1 MTEIVIAV
9 VGKVSEYLVAP
20 IGRQL
25 GYLFCYPSHA
35 EKLRNQV
42 QTLRTARIDEQITV
56 DEATR
61 KGDEIRPAVQDWLNQ
76 VDRIT
81 VEAEALMTDDQNMS
95 CLHGWCPNLISRYQ
109 LGREAYKKAQ
119 VIVGIQTARNFP
131 HGISYSVLP
140 RSATFKGYECF
151 QSRDSTLNDIMDALR
166 DDKMKLI
173 GVCGMGGLG
182 KTMLV
187 KQVAQQAKQQNLFTT
202 DIFIDVSWTRDSKKD
217 EEGIAKIQQKIAE
230 MLGYQFKG
238 KDESTRADE
247 LKQRLQ
253 KKKEPEKENQSEKE
267 KEQKEE
273 KILIILDDIWK
284 EINLEK
290 VGIPFKD
297 DQTICKLVLVSRDAN
312 LLHKNMEVGPQECFQ
327 IQHLQGEEAWRLLK
341 KIAGDSV
348 EGDQLRPIAIK
359 VLDECGGLPIAI
371 VTIAKALKDE
381 TVAVWKNA
389 LDELRSCAPINI
401 EGMDENVYSCLKW
414 SYNHLKSDEVKSLFL
429 LCGCLSYSGDISMD
443 QMLRYATG
451 LNFFDRIDSL
461 EGAINK
467 IVTLVKTL
475 KASSLLLD
483 GIENDGDGIEDDG
496 DDFGG
501 GASRL
506 LFMDG
511 DHKSVRMHDLVRDV
525 ARNIASKDPHR
536 FKVVEDDPSDQ
547 DWIEIE
553 DESKFISL
561 YCKVMDELPP
571 RLVCPKLQFFILQS
585 NSGAFLN
592 TIPNLFFEGMSQ
604 LKVLALFGIHFPTLP
619 STLQSLANLRTLCL
633 DRCKLGDVAIIGEL
647 KKLQVLSMVGSDIQ
661 QLPREMMQLTNLR
674 LLDLNYCKE
683 LKVIPRDILSSMS
696 RLECLFMKY
705 SFSEWAAK
713 EVCDGESN
721 ACLLELNNL
730 HRLRTIEVKIP
741 NAELV
746 PKADIFDHD
755 LTSYAIFIGN
765 FGQQPKTYKKSK
777 TLHLEGG
784 DRSLL
789 SRDGI
794 RQLLRTTED
803 LLLWGLEVCGRPIPV
818 RSFDN
823 LKTLVVWECHGLKI
837 LFLLSMGRDL
847 PQLEEMTIEV
857 CDEMQQIMEDGHV
870 GINLQ
875 LLFPKLRFL
884 ELSSLP
890 KLVNF
895 GYFSSEMETTS
906 EAMCSKG
913 NRDINMPFFNYQV
926 CSSLINS

>member
-9 VGKVSEYLVAP
+9 AGKVSEYLVAP

-25 GYLFCYPSHA
+25 GYLFCYRSHA

-81 VEAEALMTDDQNMS
+81 VEAEALMRDDQNMS
-95 CLHGWCPNLISRYQ
+95 CLNGWCPNLISRYQ

-166 DDKMKLI
+166 DDKTKMI

-267 KEQKEE
+267 KEQKKEN
-273 KILIILDDIWK
+273 ILIILDDIWR

-297 DQTICKLVLVSRDAN
+297 DQTICKLVLVSRD
-312 LLHKNMEVGPQECFQ
+312 KNRLRRDMGAQKCFQ
-327 IQHLQGEEAWRLLK
+327 IKHLQGEEAWYLLK
-341 KIAGDSV
+341 NTTGDSV
-348 EGDQLRPIAIK
+348 EGDQLRPIAIE
-359 VLDECGGLPIAI
+359 VLDKCGGLPIAI

-381 TVAVWKNA
+381 NVAGWKNA

-401 EGMDENVYSCLKW
+401 EGMDEKVYSCLKW
-414 SYNHLKSDEVKSLFL
+414 SYNQLKSDEVQSLFL
-429 LCGCLSYSGDISMD
+429 LCGCMSYYGDISMD
-443 QMLRYATG
+443 QMLKYAIG
-451 LNFFDRIDSL
+451 LDFFDDINSL
-461 EGAINK
+461 ERAINK
-467 IVTLVKTL
+467 LVTLVKTL

-483 GIENDGDGIEDDG
+483 GIEDDGDGSG
-496 DDFGG
+496 V

-525 ARNIASKDPHR
+525 ARIIASKDPHR
-536 FKVVEDDPSDQ
+536 FKVVEDIRSDQ
-547 DWIEIE
+547 DWTKIE

-561 YCKVMDELPP
+561 YCKAVLKLPP
-571 RLVCPKLQFFILQS
+571 RLVCLKLQFFILQG

-592 TIPNLFFEGMSQ
+592 TIPNTFFEGMSQ
-604 LKVLALFGIHFPTLP
+604 LKVLALSRMHFPTLP
-619 STLQSLANLRTLCL
+619 STLKSLANLRTLCL
-633 DRCKLGDVAIIGEL
+633 DRCKLGDMAIIGEL
-647 KKLQVLSMVGSDIQ
+647 KKLQILSMVGSDIQ
-661 QLPREMMQLTNLR
+661 QLPREMMQSTNLR

-683 LKVIPRDILSSMS
+683 LKVIPRDILSSLS
-696 RLECLFMKY
+696 RLECLFMKS
-705 SFSEWAAK
+705 SFSEWAVD
-713 EVCDGESN
+713 EVCDGDNN
-721 ACLLELNNL
+721 ACLSELNNL
-730 HRLRTIEVKIP
+730 HSLRMIEVEIP
-741 NAELV
+741 NTKLV
-746 PKADIFDHD
+746 PEADMFDHN
-755 LTSYAIFIGN
+755 LTSYAIFIGS
-765 FGQQPKTYKKSK
+765 FDELPETYEKSK
-777 TLHLEGG
+777 TLHLKGG
-784 DRSLL
+784 DESLL

-794 RQLLRTTED
+794 RKLLRTTEE
-803 LLLWGLEVCGRPIPV
+803 LQLWGLEVCGGPILV

-823 LKTLVVWECHGLKI
+823 LKTLVVRECHGLKI

-847 PQLEEMTIEV
+847 PQLEEMTIED
-857 CDEMQQIMEDGHV
+857 CDEMQQIMEDGNV
-870 GINLQ
+870 GFNLQ
-875 LLFPKLRFL
+875 LVFPKLRSL
-884 ELSSLP
+884 KLGSLP

-906 EAMCSKG
+906 EAMCSQG
-913 NRDINMPFFNYQV
+913 NPDFNMSFFNYQV
-926 CSSLINS
+926 CSSLINR

>member
-1 MTEIVIAV
+1 MAEIVIAV
-9 VGKVSEYLVAP
+9 AGKVSEYLVAP

-25 GYLFCYPSHA
+25 GYLFCYHSHA

-42 QTLRTARIDEQITV
+42 QTLRTARNDQQITV

-61 KGDEIRPAVQDWLNQ
+61 KGDEIRPAVQDWLNR
-76 VDRIT
+76 VDQIT
-81 VEAEALMTDDQNMS
+81 GEAEALMIDDQNMS
-95 CLHGWCPNLISRYQ
+95 CLNGWCPNLITRYQ
-109 LGREAYKKAQ
+109 LGREAYKKVQ

-131 HGISYSVLP
+131 DGISYSVLP

-166 DDKMKLI
+166 DDKTKMI

-187 KQVAQQAKQQNLFTT
+187 KQVGQQAKQQNLFTT
-202 DIFIDVSWTRDSKKD
+202 DIYIDVSWTRDSKKD
-217 EEGIAKIQQKIAE
+217 EEGIAKIQQKTAE
-230 MLGYQFKG
+230 MLGFQFRG

-253 KKKEPEKENQSEKE
+253 KENQQEEENQQEKE
-267 KEQKEE
+267 KEQEKE

-297 DQTICKLVLVSRDAN
+297 DRTICKLVLVSRDAN
-312 LLHKNMEVGPQECFQ
+312 LLGKDMGAQKCFK
-327 IQHLQGEEAWRLLK
+327 IQHLQGEEAWCLLK

-348 EGDQLRPIAIK
+348 EGDQLRPIAIQ

-371 VTIAKALKDE
+371 VTIATALKDE

-389 LDELRSCAPINI
+389 LDELRRCAPINI
-401 EGMDENVYSCLKW
+401 RGMEEKVYSCLEW
-414 SYNHLKSDEVKSLFL
+414 SYNRLKGDEVKSLFL
-429 LCGCLSYSGDISMD
+429 LCGCLSYYGDISMD

-451 LNFFDRIDSL
+451 LNFFERIDSL

-467 IVTLVKTL
+467 LVTLVKTL

-483 GIENDGDGIEDDG
+483 GNEDDG
-496 DDFGG
+496 DGSG
-501 GASRL
+501 VGASRL

-525 ARNIASKDPHR
+525 ARVIASKDPHR
-536 FKVVEDDPSDQ
+536 FKVVEDVPSDQ
-547 DWIEIE
+547 GWTEIE

-561 YCKVMDELPP
+561 YCKAMDELPP

-592 TIPNLFFEGMSQ
+592 TIPNTFFEGMSH
-604 LKVLALFGIHFPTLP
+604 LKVLALSGMHFPALS

-633 DRCKLGDVAIIGEL
+633 DRCKLGDVAIIGKL
-647 KKLQVLSMVGSDIQ
+647 KKLQVLSMMGSDIQ

-674 LLDLNYCKE
+674 LLDLNYCEE
-683 LKVIPRDILSSMS
+683 LKVIPRDILSSLS
-696 RLECLFMKY
+696 RLECLFMKS
-705 SFSEWAAK
+705 SFSEWAAE

-741 NAELV
+741 NAKLV
-746 PKADIFDHD
+746 PNVDMFNHN
-755 LTSYAIFIGN
+755 LTSYTIIIGN
-765 FGQQPKTYKKSK
+765 FDRLPETYEESK
-777 TLHLEGG
+777 TLFLEGSDG
-784 DRSLL
+784 SLL
-789 SRDGI
+789 YRDGI
-794 RQLLRTTED
+794 RKLLRTTEE
-803 LLLWGLEVCGRPIPV
+803 LKLWGLEVCGGPIPV

-823 LKTLVVWECHGLKI
+823 LKTLVVRKCHGLKI

-847 PQLEEMTIEV
+847 PQLEEMTIKY
-857 CDEMQQIMEDGHV
+857 CNEMQQIMEDGHV
-870 GINLQ
+870 GFNLQ
-875 LLFPKLRFL
+875 LVFPKLRSL
-884 ELSSLP
+884 KLGYLP

-895 GYFSSEMETTS
+895 GYFRFEMETTS
-906 EAMCSKG
+906 EAMCSQG
-913 NRDINMPFFNYQV
+913 NPDINMPFFNYQV
-926 CSSLINS
+926 CSSLIHC

>member
-1 MTEIVIAV
+1 MAEIVIAV
-9 VGKVSEYLVAP
+9 AGKVSEYLVAP

-25 GYLFCYPSHA
+25 GYLFCYRSHA

-42 QTLRTARIDEQITV
+42 QTLRTAKDDQQITV
-56 DEATR
+56 DEAKR
-61 KGDEIRPAVQDWLNQ
+61 KGDEIRPAVQDWLNR
-76 VDRIT
+76 VDQIT
-81 VEAEALMTDDQNMS
+81 GEAEALMTDDQNMS
-95 CLHGWCPNLISRYQ
+95 CLNGWCPNLISRYQ

-119 VIVGIQTARNFP
+119 VVVGIQTARNFP
-131 HGISYSVLP
+131 DGISYTVPP

-166 DDKMKLI
+166 DDKTKMI

-202 DIFIDVSWTRDSKKD
+202 YIFIDVSWTRDSKKD
-217 EEGIAKIQQKIAE
+217 EEGIAKIQQKTAD
-230 MLGYQFKG
+230 MLGFQFKG

-247 LKQRLQ
+247 LKQRLL
-253 KKKEPEKENQSEKE
+253 KEKEPEKE
-267 KEQKEE
+267 KEQKKE

-284 EINLEK
+284 EIKLEK

-312 LLHKNMEVGPQECFQ
+312 LLHKDMEVGAQECFQ

-341 KIAGDSV
+341 KIAGDAV

-389 LDELRSCAPINI
+389 LDELRNCAPTNI
-401 EGMDENVYSCLKW
+401 RGMEEKVYSCLEW
-414 SYNHLKSDEVKSLFL
+414 SYNHLKGDEVKSLFL
-429 LCGCLSYSGDISMD
+429 LCGCLSYYGDISMD

-467 IVTLVKTL
+467 LVTLVKTL

-483 GIENDGDGIEDDG
+483 GTEDDG
-496 DDFGG
+496 DGFGV

-511 DHKSVRMHDLVRDV
+511 DHKSVWMHDLVRDV
-525 ARNIASKDPHR
+525 ARIIASEDPYR
-536 FKVVEDDPSDQ
+536 FKVVEDVPCDQ
-547 DWIEIE
+547 DWTEIE

-561 YCKVMDELPP
+561 YCKAVHEFPP
-571 RLVCPKLQFFILQS
+571 KLVCPKLQFFILQS
-585 NSGAFLN
+585 DSGVSLN
-592 TIPNLFFEGMSQ
+592 TIPNTFFEEMNQ

-619 STLQSLANLRTLCL
+619 SMLQSLSNLRTLCL
-633 DRCKLGDVAIIGEL
+633 DRCKLGDMTIIGEL

-661 QLPREMMQLTNLR
+661 QLPREMTQLTNLR
-674 LLDLNYCKE
+674 LLDLNYCDE
-683 LKVIPRDILSSMS
+683 LKLIPRDILSCLS
-696 RLECLFMKY
+696 RLECLFMKS
-705 SFSEWAAK
+705 SFSEWTAE
-713 EVCDGESN
+713 EVCDGDSN
-721 ACLLELNNL
+721 ACLSELNNL

-746 PKADIFDHD
+746 PKADMFDHN
-755 LTSYAIFIGN
+755 LTSYAIFIGS
-765 FGQQPKTYKKSK
+765 FDRLPKTYEKSR
-777 TLHLEGG
+777 TLHLKGG
-784 DRSLL
+784 DKSLL
-789 SRDGI
+789 SRDEI
-794 RQLLRTTED
+794 LKLLRTTED
-803 LLLWGLEVCGRPIPV
+803 LLLWGLEVCSGPIPM
-818 RSFDN
+818 RAFDN
-823 LKTLVVWECHGLKI
+823 LKTLVVKECHGLKI

-847 PQLEEMTIEV
+847 PQLEEMTIKD
-857 CDEMQQIMEDGHV
+857 CNEMQQIMEDGHV

-875 LLFPKLRFL
+875 LLFPKLRSL
-884 ELSSLP
+884 ELHYLP
-890 KLVNF
+890 NLVNF
-895 GYFSSEMETTS
+895 GYFSSKMETTS
-906 EAMCSKG
+906 EAMCSQG
-913 NRDINMPFFNYQV
+913 NPDINMPFFNYQV
-926 CSSLINS
+926 GSSLINS

>member
-25 GYLFCYPSHA
+25 GYLFCYRSHA

-42 QTLRTARIDEQITV
+42 QTLRTGRIDEQITV

-81 VEAEALMTDDQNMS
+81 VEAEALMRDDQNMS
-95 CLHGWCPNLISRYQ
+95 CLNGWCPNLISRYQ

-151 QSRDSTLNDIMDALR
+151 QSRDSTLNQIMDALR
-166 DDKMKLI
+166 DDKTKMI

-187 KQVAQQAKQQNLFTT
+187 KQVAQQAKQHNLFTT
-202 DIFIDVSWTRDSKKD
+202 DIFIDVSWTRDSQKD
-217 EEGIAKIQQKIAE
+217 EEGIAKIQQKTAE
-230 MLGYQFKG
+230 MLGFQFKG
-238 KDESTRADE
+238 NDESTRAHE

-253 KKKEPEKENQSEKE
+253 KKKEPEKENQPEKE
-267 KEQKEE
+267 KEQKKE

-312 LLHKNMEVGPQECFQ
+312 LLRKDMGAQKCFQ
-327 IQHLQGEEAWRLLK
+327 IQHLQGEEAWCLLK

-348 EGDQLRPIAIK
+348 EGDQLRPIANK

-371 VTIAKALKDE
+371 VTIATALKDE
-381 TVAVWKNA
+381 TVAVWENA
-389 LDELRSCAPINI
+389 LDELRSCAPTNI
-401 EGMDENVYSCLKW
+401 RGMEKKVYTCLQW
-414 SYNHLKSDEVKSLFL
+414 SYNHLEGDEVRSLFL
-429 LCGCLSYSGDISMD
+429 LCGCLSYYGDISMD

-451 LNFFDRIDSL
+451 LDFFNGFNSL
-461 EGAINK
+461 EKARNK
-467 IVTLVKTL
+467 LVTLVKTL

-483 GIENDGDGIEDDG
+483 GAEDDG
-496 DDFGG
+496 DGSGVGD
-501 GASRL
+501 SRL

-525 ARNIASKDPHR
+525 ARIIASKDPHR
-536 FKVVEDDPSDQ
+536 FKVVEDVPSDQ
-547 DWIEIE
+547 DWTEIE

-561 YCKVMDELPP
+561 YCKAMHELPL

-585 NSGAFLN
+585 NSGASLN
-592 TIPNLFFEGMSQ
+592 TISNTFFEGMSQ
-604 LKVLALFGIHFPTLP
+604 LKVLALSGMHFPTLP

-674 LLDLNYCKE
+674 LLDLNYCEE
-683 LKVIPRDILSSMS
+683 LKVIPRDILSSLC
-696 RLECLFMKY
+696 RLECLFMKS
-705 SFSEWAAK
+705 SFSEWAAE

-721 ACLLELNNL
+721 ACLSELNNL

-741 NAELV
+741 SAELV
-746 PKADIFDHD
+746 PKADTFDHN
-755 LTSYAIFIGN
+755 LTSYAIFIGS
-765 FGQQPKTYKKSK
+765 FDELPETYEKSK
-777 TLHLEGG
+777 TLHLKGG
-784 DRSLL
+784 DESLL

-794 RQLLRTTED
+794 RKLLRTTEE
-803 LLLWGLEVCGRPIPV
+803 LQLWGLEVCGGPIPV

-823 LKTLVVWECHGLKI
+823 LKTLVVRNCHGLKI

-847 PQLEEMTIEV
+847 PQLEKMKIKQ
-857 CDEMQQIMEDGHV
+857 CNEMQQIMEDGHV

-875 LLFPKLRFL
+875 LLFPKLRSL
-884 ELSSLP
+884 KLGSLP

-906 EAMCSKG
+906 EAMCSQG
-913 NRDINMPFFNYQV
+913 NPDINIPFFNYQV

>member
-1 MTEIVIAV
+1 MAEIVIAV
-9 VGKVSEYLVAP
+9 AAKVSEYLVAP

-25 GYLFCYPSHA
+25 GYLFCYRSHA
-35 EKLRNQV
+35 ETLNNQV
-42 QTLRTARIDEQITV
+42 QTLRAARDDQQITV

-61 KGDEIRPAVQDWLNQ
+61 KGDEIRPAVREWLNR
-76 VDRIT
+76 VDQIT
-81 VEAEALMTDDQNMS
+81 GEAEALMTDDQNMS
-95 CLHGWCPNLISRYQ
+95 CLNGWCPNLITRYQ

-131 HGISYSVLP
+131 DGISYRVP
-140 RSATFKGYECF
+140 PQMATVEGYECF

-166 DDKMKLI
+166 DDKTKMI

-182 KTMLV
+182 KTILV
-187 KQVAQQAKQQNLFTT
+187 KQVAQQAKQQNLFSTY
-202 DIFIDVSWTRDSKKD
+202 IFIDVSWTRDSKKD

-238 KDESTRADE
+238 EDESTRADE

-253 KKKEPEKENQSEKE
+253 KDKELEK
-267 KEQKEE
+267 E
-273 KILIILDDIWK
+273 KILIILDDVWK
-284 EINLEK
+284 KINLET
-290 VGIPFKD
+290 VGIPFKN

-312 LLHKNMEVGPQECFQ
+312 LLRKDMGAQKCFQ
-327 IQHLQGEEAWRLLK
+327 IQNLQGEEAWCLLK

-371 VTIAKALKDE
+371 VTIATTLKDE
-381 TVAVWKNA
+381 TIAVWKNA
-389 LDELRSCAPINI
+389 LDELRSCALINI
-401 EGMDENVYSCLKW
+401 RGMEENVYSCLEW
-414 SYNHLKSDEVKSLFL
+414 SYNRLKGDEVKSLFL
-429 LCGCLSYSGDISMD
+429 LCGCLSYYGDISMD

-467 IVTLVKTL
+467 LVTLVKTL

-483 GIENDGDGIEDDG
+483 GVEDDG
-496 DDFGG
+496 DGSG
-501 GASRL
+501 VGASRL

-525 ARNIASKDPHR
+525 ARVIASKDPHR
-536 FKVVEDDPSDQ
+536 FKVVEDVPSDQ
-547 DWIEIE
+547 DWTEIE

-561 YCKVMDELPP
+561 YCKAVHELPP

-592 TIPNLFFEGMSQ
+592 TIPNTFFEGMSQ
-604 LKVLALFGIHFPTLP
+604 LKVLALSGMHFPTLP
-619 STLQSLANLRTLCL
+619 STLESLANLRTLCL
-633 DRCKLGDVAIIGEL
+633 DRCKLGDMAIIGEL
-647 KKLQVLSMVGSDIQ
+647 KKLQVLSMVGSNIQ

-674 LLDLNYCKE
+674 LLDLNYCKK
-683 LKVIPRDILSSMS
+683 LKVIPRDILSSLS
-696 RLECLFMKY
+696 RLECLFMKS
-705 SFSEWAAK
+705 SFSEWAAD
-713 EVCDGESN
+713 EVCDGDSN
-721 ACLLELNNL
+721 ACLSELNNL
-730 HRLRTIEVKIP
+730 HSLRMIEVKIP
-741 NAELV
+741 NTKLV
-746 PKADIFDHD
+746 PKADIFDHN
-755 LTSYAIFIGN
+755 LTSYAIYIGI
-765 FGQQPKTYKKSK
+765 FGQLPKTYKKSK

-789 SRDGI
+789 FRDGI

-803 LLLWGLEVCGRPIPV
+803 LLLWGLEVCGGPIPV

-823 LKTLVVWECHGLKI
+823 LKTLVVRECHGLKI

-847 PQLEEMTIEV
+847 PQLEEMTIEY
-857 CDEMQQIMEDGHV
+857 CYEMQQIMEDGHV

-875 LLFPKLRFL
+875 LLFPKLRSLKLRF
-884 ELSSLP
+884 LP

-906 EAMCSKG
+906 EAMRSQG
-913 NRDINMPFFNYQV
+913 NLDINMPFFNYQV
-926 CSSLINS
+926 CSNLINS

>member
-1 MTEIVIAV
+1 MAEIVFAIA
-9 VGKVSEYLVAP
+9 GKVSEYLVAP

-25 GYLFCYPSHA
+25 GYLFCYRSHA
-35 EKLRNQV
+35 EKLCNQV
-42 QTLRTARIDEQITV
+42 LTLRTARTDEQITV

-61 KGDEIRPAVQDWLNQ
+61 KGDEIRPAVREWLNR
-76 VDRIT
+76 VDQIT
-81 VEAEALMTDDQNMS
+81 GEAEALMIDDQNMS
-95 CLHGWCPNLISRYQ
+95 CLNGWCPNLISRYQ

-119 VIVGIQTARNFP
+119 VIVGIQKDRNFP
-131 HGISYSVLP
+131 DGISYSIPP

-166 DDKMKLI
+166 DDETKMI

-187 KQVAQQAKQQNLFTT
+187 KQVAQQAKQHNLFTT

-217 EEGIAKIQQKIAE
+217 AEGIAKIQQKTAE
-230 MLGYQFKG
+230 MLGFQFKG

-253 KKKEPEKENQSEKE
+253 KDKEPKKE
-267 KEQKEE
+267 KEQKKE

-297 DQTICKLVLVSRDAN
+297 DQTRCKLVLVSRDAN
-312 LLHKNMEVGPQECFQ
+312 LLRKDMGAQKCFQ
-327 IQHLQGEEAWRLLK
+327 IQHLQEEEAWRLLK
-341 KIAGDSV
+341 KIAGDAV
-348 EGDQLRPIAIK
+348 EGDQLRPIAIQ

-371 VTIAKALKDE
+371 VTIATTLKDE

-389 LDELRSCAPINI
+389 LNELRSFAPTNI
-401 EGMDENVYSCLKW
+401 RGMEKKVYKCLQW
-414 SYNHLKSDEVKSLFL
+414 SYDHLEGDEVRSLFL
-429 LCGCLSYSGDISMD
+429 LCGCLSYYGDISMD
-443 QMLRYATG
+443 QMLRYAMG

-467 IVTLVKTL
+467 LVTLVKTL

-483 GIENDGDGIEDDG
+483 GTEDDG
-496 DDFGG
+496 DGFGV

-525 ARNIASKDPHR
+525 ARIIASKDPDR
-536 FKVVEDDPSDQ
+536 FKVVEDVPFDQ
-547 DWIEIE
+547 DWTKIE

-561 YCKVMDELPP
+561 YCKAVLELPP
-571 RLVCPKLQFFILQS
+571 KLVCPKLQFFILQID
-585 NSGAFLN
+585 SGASLN
-592 TIPNLFFEGMSQ
+592 TIPNTFFEGMNQ
-604 LKVLALFGIHFPTLP
+604 LKVLALSGMHFPTLP
-619 STLQSLANLRTLCL
+619 STLQSLSNLRTLCL
-633 DRCKLGDVAIIGEL
+633 DRCKLGDMAIIGEL
-647 KKLQVLSMVGSDIQ
+647 KKLQVLSMVGSEIQ
-661 QLPREMMQLTNLR
+661 QLPREMKQLTNLR
-674 LLDLNYCKE
+674 LLDLNYCKD
-683 LKVIPRDILSSMS
+683 LKGIPRDILSSLS
-696 RLECLFMKY
+696 RLECLFMKS
-705 SFSEWAAK
+705 SFSEWAAD
-713 EVCDGESN
+713 EVCDGDSN
-721 ACLLELNNL
+721 ACLSELNNL
-730 HRLRTIEVKIP
+730 HSLRTIEVKIP
-741 NAELV
+741 NIELV
-746 PKADIFDHD
+746 PKADMFYHN
-755 LTSYAIFIGN
+755 LTSYAIFIGS
-765 FGQQPKTYKKSK
+765 FDRLPKTYEESK
-777 TLHLEGG
+777 TLHLKGG
-784 DRSLL
+784 DESLL

-794 RQLLRTTED
+794 RKLLRTTED

-823 LKTLVVWECHGLKI
+823 LKTLVVRECHGLKI

-847 PQLEEMTIEV
+847 PQLEEMTIED

-875 LLFPKLRFL
+875 LLFPKLRSL

-895 GYFSSEMETTS
+895 GYFNSEMETTS
-906 EAMCSKG
+906 EAMCSQG
-913 NRDINMPFFNYQV
+913 NPDINMPFFNYQV

>member
-1 MTEIVIAV
+1 MAEIVFAIA
-9 VGKVSEYLVAP
+9 GKVSEYLVAP
-20 IGRQL
+20 IGHQL
-25 GYLFCYPSHA
+25 GYLFCYRSHA

-42 QTLRTARIDEQITV
+42 QTLRTAKDDQQITV
-56 DEATR
+56 DDATR
-61 KGDEIRPAVQDWLNQ
+61 KGDEIRPAVRDWLNEVDQ
-76 VDRIT
+76 VT
-81 VEAEALMTDDQNMS
+81 WEAEALMTDDQNMS
-95 CLHGWCPNLISRYQ
+95 CLNGWCPNLISRYQ
-109 LGREAYKKAQ
+109 LGREACKKAQ

-131 HGISYSVLP
+131 DGISYRVPP

-166 DDKMKLI
+166 DDKTKMI
-173 GVCGMGGLG
+173 GVCGMGGVG

-187 KQVAQQAKQQNLFTT
+187 KQAAQQAKQQNIFTT

-217 EEGIAKIQQKIAE
+217 EERIAKIQQKIME

-238 KDESTRADE
+238 EDESTRADE

-253 KKKEPEKENQSEKE
+253 KDKEPEKEKD
-267 KEQKEE
+267 QKKE

-284 EINLEK
+284 KINLET

-312 LLHKNMEVGPQECFQ
+312 LLRKDMGAQKCFQ
-327 IQHLQGEEAWRLLK
+327 IQHLQGEEAWCLLK

-359 VLDECGGLPIAI
+359 VLYECGGLPIAI
-371 VTIAKALKDE
+371 VTIATALKDE

-389 LDELRSCAPINI
+389 LDELRSCALINI
-401 EGMDENVYSCLKW
+401 RGMEENVYSCLEW
-414 SYNHLKSDEVKSLFL
+414 SYNHLKGDEVKSLFL
-429 LCGCLSYSGDISMD
+429 LCGCLSYYGDISMD

-467 IVTLVKTL
+467 LVTLVKTL

-483 GIENDGDGIEDDG
+483 GIEDDGDGSEV
-496 DDFGG
+496 

-525 ARNIASKDPHR
+525 ARIIASKDPHR
-536 FKVVEDDPSDQ
+536 FKVVEDVPSDQ
-547 DWIEIE
+547 DCTEIE

-561 YCKVMDELPP
+561 YCKAMDELPP
-571 RLVCPKLQFFILQS
+571 KLVCPKLQFFILQS

-592 TIPNLFFEGMSQ
+592 TIPNTFFEGMSQ
-604 LKVLALFGIHFPTLP
+604 LKVLALFGMHFPTLP
-619 STLQSLANLRTLCL
+619 STLESLANLRTLCL
-633 DRCKLGDVAIIGEL
+633 DKCKLGDMAIIGEL
-647 KKLQVLSMVGSDIQ
+647 KKLQVFSMVGSDIQ

-683 LKVIPRDILSSMS
+683 LKVIPRDILSSLS
-696 RLECLFMKY
+696 RLECLFMKS
-705 SFSEWAAK
+705 SFSEWAAD
-713 EVCDGESN
+713 EVCDGDSN

-730 HRLRTIEVKIP
+730 HSLRTIEVKIP
-741 NAELV
+741 NTELV
-746 PKADIFDHD
+746 PKADIFDHN
-755 LTSYAIFIGN
+755 LTSYAIFIGS
-765 FGQQPKTYKKSK
+765 FGQLPKIYKKSR
-777 TLHLEGG
+777 TLHLKGG
-784 DRSLL
+784 DESLL

-794 RQLLRTTED
+794 RKLLRTTED
-803 LLLWGLEVCGRPIPV
+803 LLLWGLEVCGRPIPI

-823 LKTLVVWECHGLKI
+823 LKTLVVRECHGLKI

-847 PQLEEMTIEV
+847 PQLEEMTIED
-857 CDEMQQIMEDGHV
+857 CNEMQQIMEDGHV

-875 LLFPKLRFL
+875 LLFPKLRSL
-884 ELSSLP
+884 ELRSLP
-890 KLVNF
+890 NLVNF

-906 EAMCSKG
+906 EAMCSQD
-913 NRDINMPFFNYQV
+913 NLDINMPFFNYQV
-926 CSSLINS
+926 CSSLINSLFP

>member
-1 MTEIVIAV
+1 MAEIVIAV
-9 VGKVSEYLVAP
+9 AGKVSEYLVAP

-25 GYLFCYPSHA
+25 GYLFCYRSHA

-42 QTLRTARIDEQITV
+42 QKLRTARNDQQITV
-56 DEATR
+56 DEATT
-61 KGDEIRPAVQDWLNQ
+61 KGDGIRPVVREWLNR
-76 VDRIT
+76 VDQIT
-81 VEAEALMTDDQNMS
+81 GEAEAFVLMTDDQNMS
-95 CLHGWCPNLISRYQ
+95 CFNGRCPNLISRYQ

-119 VIVGIQTARNFP
+119 IIVGIQTDRNFP
-131 HGISYSVLP
+131 DGISYTVPP
-140 RSATFKGYECF
+140 RSATFKGYESF

-166 DDKMKLI
+166 DDKTKMI
-173 GVCGMGGLG
+173 GVYGMGGVG

-202 DIFIDVSWTRDSKKD
+202 EIFIDVSWTRDSKKD
-217 EEGIAKIQQKIAE
+217 EEGIAKIQQITAE

-238 KDESTRADE
+238 KDESTRANE

-253 KKKEPEKENQSEKE
+253 KENQNQPEKE
-267 KEQKEE
+267 KEQKKE

-297 DQTICKLVLVSRDAN
+297 DQTICKLVLVSRDENRLRKDMGAQ
-312 LLHKNMEVGPQECFQ
+312 KCFQ
-327 IQHLQGEEAWRLLK
+327 IKHLQGEEAWHLLK
-341 KIAGDSV
+341 NTTGDSV
-348 EGDQLRPIAIK
+348 EGDQLRPIAIQ
-359 VLDECGGLPIAI
+359 VLDKCGGLPIAI

-381 TVAVWKNA
+381 TIAVWKNA

-401 EGMDENVYSCLKW
+401 EGMDEKVYSCLKW

-429 LCGCLSYSGDISMD
+429 LCGCLSYYGDISMD
-443 QMLRYATG
+443 QMLKYATG
-451 LNFFDRIDSL
+451 LDFFDDINSL
-461 EGAINK
+461 ERAINK
-467 IVTLVKTL
+467 LVTLVKTL
-475 KASSLLLD
+475 KSSSLLLD
-483 GIENDGDGIEDDG
+483 GTEDDADG
-496 DDFGG
+496 SGV

-525 ARNIASKDPHR
+525 ARIIASEDPYR
-536 FKVVEDDPSDQ
+536 FKVVEDIPCEQ
-547 DWIEIE
+547 DWTKIE

-561 YCKVMDELPP
+561 YCKAMLELPP

-585 NSGAFLN
+585 NSGASLN
-592 TIPNLFFEGMSQ
+592 TIPNTFFEGMSQ
-604 LKVLALFGIHFPTLP
+604 LKVLVLSGMYFPTLP
-619 STLQSLANLRTLCL
+619 STLRSLANLRTLYL
-633 DRCKLGDVAIIGEL
+633 DRCKLGDLTIIGEL
-647 KKLQVLSMVGSDIQ
+647 KELQVLSMVGSNIQ
-661 QLPREMMQLTNLR
+661 QLSREMMQLTNLR
-674 LLDLNYCKE
+674 LLDLNYCEE
-683 LKVIPRDILSSMS
+683 LKAIPWDILSRLS
-696 RLECLFMKY
+696 RLECLFMKS
-705 SFSEWAAK
+705 SFSEWATE

-721 ACLLELNNL
+721 ACLSELNNL

-746 PKADIFDHD
+746 PKADMFDHN
-755 LTSYAIFIGN
+755 LTSYAIFIGS
-765 FGQQPKTYKKSK
+765 FDRLPKTYEKSR
-777 TLHLEGG
+777 TLHLKGG

-794 RQLLRTTED
+794 RKLLRTTEE
-803 LLLWGLEVCGRPIPV
+803 LQLWGLEVCGGPIPV

-823 LKTLVVWECHGLKI
+823 LKTLVVGECHGLKI

-847 PQLEEMTIEV
+847 PQLEEMTIKN
-857 CDEMQQIMEDGHV
+857 CNEMQQIMEDGHV

-875 LLFPKLRFL
+875 LLFSKLRSL
-884 ELSSLP
+884 ELCSLP

-895 GYFSSEMETTS
+895 GYFSSELETTS
-906 EAMCSKG
+906 KVMCSQG
-913 NRDINMPFFNYQV
+913 NPDINMPFFNYQV

>member
-1 MTEIVIAV
+1 MAEIVFAV
-9 VGKVSEYLVAP
+9 AGKVSDYLVAP

-25 GYLFCYPSHA
+25 GYLFCYRRYA
-35 EKLRNQV
+35 ETLNDQV
-42 QTLRTARIDEQITV
+42 QKLRTARNDQQITV
-56 DEATR
+56 DETTT
-61 KGDEIRPAVQDWLNQ
+61 KGDGIRPAVREWLNR
-76 VDRIT
+76 VDQIT
-81 VEAEALMTDDQNMS
+81 GEAEALLRDDQNMS
-95 CLHGWCPNLISRYQ
+95 CLNGWCPNLISRYQ

-119 VIVGIQTARNFP
+119 IIVGIQTDRNFP
-131 HGISYSVLP
+131 DGISYTVPP

-166 DDKMKLI
+166 DDKTKMI

-217 EEGIAKIQQKIAE
+217 EDGIAKIQQITAE

-238 KDESTRADE
+238 KDESTRANE

-253 KKKEPEKENQSEKE
+253 KENRPEKE
-267 KEQKEE
+267 KEQKKE

-297 DQTICKLVLVSRDAN
+297 DQTICKLVLVSRDENRLRKDMGAQ
-312 LLHKNMEVGPQECFQ
+312 KCFQ
-327 IQHLQGEEAWRLLK
+327 IKHLQGEEAWHLLK
-341 KIAGDSV
+341 NTAGDSV
-348 EGDQLRPIAIK
+348 EGDQLRPIAIE
-359 VLDECGGLPIAI
+359 VLDKCGGLPIAI

-389 LDELRSCAPINI
+389 MDELRSCAPINI
-401 EGMDENVYSCLKW
+401 EGMDEKVYSCLKW

-429 LCGCLSYSGDISMD
+429 LCGCMSYYGDISID
-443 QMLRYATG
+443 QMLRYAIG
-451 LNFFDRIDSL
+451 LDFFDHINSL
-461 EGAINK
+461 ERAINK
-467 IVTLVKTL
+467 LVTLVKTL

-483 GIENDGDGIEDDG
+483 GTEDDG
-496 DDFGG
+496 DGSG
-501 GASRL
+501 VGASRL

-525 ARNIASKDPHR
+525 ARIIASEDPYQ
-536 FKVVEDDPSDQ
+536 FKVVEDVPCDQ
-547 DWIEIE
+547 DWTKIE

-561 YCKVMDELPP
+561 YCKAVLELPP
-571 RLVCPKLQFFILQS
+571 RLVCLKLQFFILQG

-592 TIPNLFFEGMSQ
+592 TIPNTFFEGMSQ
-604 LKVLALFGIHFPTLP
+604 LKVLALSRMHFPTLP
-619 STLQSLANLRTLCL
+619 STLESLANLRTLCL
-633 DRCKLGDVAIIGEL
+633 DRCKLGDMAIIGEL

-683 LKVIPRDILSSMS
+683 LKVIPRDILSSLS
-696 RLECLFMKY
+696 RLECLFMKS
-705 SFSEWAAK
+705 SFSEWAVE
-713 EVCDGESN
+713 EVCDGDSN

-730 HRLRTIEVKIP
+730 HHLRTIEVKIP
-741 NAELV
+741 NTELV
-746 PKADIFDHD
+746 PKADMFDHN
-755 LTSYAIFIGN
+755 LTSYAIFIGSFN
-765 FGQQPKTYKKSK
+765 RLPKTYEESR
-777 TLHLEGG
+777 TLHLKGG
-784 DRSLL
+784 DESIL

-794 RQLLRTTED
+794 RKLLRTTED
-803 LLLWGLEVCGRPIPV
+803 LLLCGLEVCGRPIPI

-823 LKTLVVWECHGLKI
+823 LKTLVVRECHGLKI

-847 PQLEEMTIEV
+847 PQLEEITIEV
-857 CDEMQQIMEDGHV
+857 CNEMQQIIEDGHV

-875 LLFPKLRFL
+875 LLFSKLRSL
-884 ELSSLP
+884 ELRSLP
-890 KLVNF
+890 KLMNF
-895 GYFSSEMETTS
+895 GYFSFELETTS
-906 EAMCSKG
+906 EAICSQG
-913 NRDINMPFFNYQV
+913 NPDINMPFFNYQV

>member
-25 GYLFCYPSHA
+25 GYLFCYRSHA

-56 DEATR
+56 NEATR

-81 VEAEALMTDDQNMS
+81 VEAEALMRDDQNMS
-95 CLHGWCPNLISRYQ
+95 CLNGWCPNLISRYQ

-131 HGISYSVLP
+131 DGISYSVLP

-166 DDKMKLI
+166 DDKTKMI

-187 KQVAQQAKQQNLFTT
+187 KQVAQQAKQHNLFTT
-202 DIFIDVSWTRDSKKD
+202 DIFIDVSWTRDSQKD
-217 EEGIAKIQQKIAE
+217 EEGIAKIQQKTAE
-230 MLGYQFKG
+230 MLGFQFKG
-238 KDESTRADE
+238 SDESTRAHE

-253 KKKEPEKENQSEKE
+253 KKNQPEKENQQEKE
-267 KEQKEE
+267 KEQKKE

-284 EINLEK
+284 EINLER

-312 LLHKNMEVGPQECFQ
+312 LLRKDMGAQKCFK
-327 IQHLQGEEAWRLLK
+327 IQHLQGEEAWCLLK

-348 EGDQLRPIAIK
+348 EGDQLRPIANK

-371 VTIAKALKDE
+371 VTVAMALKDE
-381 TVAVWKNA
+381 TVAVWENA
-389 LDELRSCAPINI
+389 LDELRSCAPTNI
-401 EGMDENVYSCLKW
+401 RGMEKKVYTCLQW
-414 SYNHLKSDEVKSLFL
+414 SYNHLEGDEVRSLFL
-429 LCGCLSYSGDISMD
+429 LCGCLSYYGDISMD

-451 LNFFDRIDSL
+451 LDFFNDFNSL
-461 EGAINK
+461 EKARNK
-467 IVTLVKTL
+467 LVTLVKTL

-483 GIENDGDGIEDDG
+483 GAENDGDGSG
-496 DDFGG
+496 V

-525 ARNIASKDPHR
+525 ARIIASKDPHR
-536 FKVVEDDPSDQ
+536 FKVVEDVPSDQ
-547 DWIEIE
+547 DWTEIQ

-561 YCKVMDELPP
+561 YCKAMHELPP

-585 NSGAFLN
+585 NSGASLN
-592 TIPNLFFEGMSQ
+592 TIPNTFFEGMSQ
-604 LKVLALFGIHFPTLP
+604 LKVLALSGMHFPTLP

-674 LLDLNYCKE
+674 LLDLNYCEE
-683 LKVIPRDILSSMS
+683 LKVIPRDILSSLS
-696 RLECLFMKY
+696 RLECLFMKS
-705 SFSEWAAK
+705 SFSEWAVE
-713 EVCDGESN
+713 EVCDGDSN
-721 ACLLELNNL
+721 ACLSELNNL
-730 HRLRTIEVKIP
+730 HRLRMIEVKIP

-746 PKADIFDHD
+746 SKAKMFDHN
-755 LTSYAIFIGN
+755 LTSYAIFIGT
-765 FGQQPKTYKKSK
+765 FDRLPETYEESR
-777 TLHLEGG
+777 TLHLKGG
-784 DRSLL
+784 DESLL

-794 RQLLRTTED
+794 RKLLRTAEE
-803 LLLWGLEVCGRPIPV
+803 LKLWGLEVCDDPIPV

-823 LKTLVVWECHGLKI
+823 LKTLVVRECHRLKI

-847 PQLEEMTIEV
+847 PQLEEMTIEY
-857 CDEMQQIMEDGHV
+857 CDEMQQITKDGHV

-875 LLFPKLRFL
+875 LLFPKLRSLKFGY
-884 ELSSLP
+884 LP

-895 GYFSSEMETTS
+895 GYFSFELETTS
-906 EAMCSKG
+906 EAMCSQG
-913 NRDINMPFFNYQV
+913 NLDINMPFFNYQV
-926 CSSLINS
+926 C

>member
-1 MTEIVIAV
+1 MAAIVIAV
-9 VGKVSEYLVAP
+9 AGKVSEYLVAP

-25 GYLFCYPSHA
+25 GYLFCYRSHA
-35 EKLRNQV
+35 ETLNNQV
-42 QTLRTARIDEQITV
+42 QTLRTARDDQQITV

-61 KGDEIRPAVQDWLNQ
+61 KGDEIRPAVQDWLNR

-81 VEAEALMTDDQNMS
+81 GEAEALMTDDQNMS
-95 CLHGWCPNLISRYQ
+95 CLNGWCPNLISRYQ

-131 HGISYSVLP
+131 DGISYRVP
-140 RSATFKGYECF
+140 PQMATVEGYECF
-151 QSRDSTLNDIMDALR
+151 QSRDSTLNQIMDALR
-166 DDKMKLI
+166 DNKTKMI

-187 KQVAQQAKQQNLFTT
+187 KQVAQQAKQHNLFTT
-202 DIFIDVSWTRDSKKD
+202 DIFIDVSWTRDSQKD
-217 EEGIAKIQQKIAE
+217 EEGIAKIQQKTAE
-230 MLGYQFKG
+230 MLGFQFKG
-238 KDESTRADE
+238 NDESTRAHE

-267 KEQKEE
+267 KEQKKE

-312 LLHKNMEVGPQECFQ
+312 LLRKDMGAQKCFQ
-327 IQHLQGEEAWRLLK
+327 IQHLQGEEAWCLLK

-348 EGDQLRPIAIK
+348 EGDHLRPIANK

-371 VTIAKALKDE
+371 VTIATALKDE
-381 TVAVWKNA
+381 TVAVWENA
-389 LDELRSCAPINI
+389 LDELRSCAPTNI
-401 EGMDENVYSCLKW
+401 RGMEKKVYTCLQW
-414 SYNHLKSDEVKSLFL
+414 SYNHLEGDEVRSLFL
-429 LCGCLSYSGDISMD
+429 LCGCLSYYGDISMD

-451 LNFFDRIDSL
+451 LDFFNGFNSL
-461 EGAINK
+461 EKARNK
-467 IVTLVKTL
+467 LVTLVKTL

-483 GIENDGDGIEDDG
+483 GAEDDG
-496 DDFGG
+496 DGSG
-501 GASRL
+501 VGASRL
-506 LFMDG
+506 IFMDG

-525 ARNIASKDPHR
+525 ARIIASKDPHR
-536 FKVVEDDPSDQ
+536 FKVIEDVPSDQ
-547 DWIEIE
+547 DWTEIQ

-561 YCKVMDELPP
+561 YSKAMHELPP

-585 NSGAFLN
+585 NSGASLN
-592 TIPNLFFEGMSQ
+592 TIPNAFFEGMSQ
-604 LKVLALFGIHFPTLP
+604 LKVLALSRMHFPTLP

-674 LLDLNYCKE
+674 LLDLNYCEE
-683 LKVIPRDILSSMS
+683 LIVIPRDILSSLS
-696 RLECLFMKY
+696 RLECLFMKS
-705 SFSEWAAK
+705 SFSEWATE

-721 ACLLELNNL
+721 ACLSELNNL
-730 HRLRTIEVKIP
+730 RCLRTIEVKIP
-741 NAELV
+741 NVELV
-746 PKADIFDHD
+746 PKADTFDHN
-755 LTSYAIFIGN
+755 LTSYAIFIGS
-765 FGQQPKTYKKSK
+765 FDRLPETYDKSR
-777 TLHLEGG
+777 TLHLKGG
-784 DRSLL
+784 DKSLL

-794 RQLLRTTED
+794 HKLLRTTEE
-803 LLLWGLEVCGRPIPV
+803 LKLWGLEVCGGPIPV

-823 LKTLVVWECHGLKI
+823 LKTLVVRECHGLKI

-847 PQLEEMTIEV
+847 PQLEEMTIKN
-857 CDEMQQIMEDGHV
+857 CNEMQQIMEDGHV

-875 LLFPKLRFL
+875 LLFPKLRSL
-884 ELSSLP
+884 KLCYLP
-890 KLVNF
+890 KLMNF
-895 GYFSSEMETTS
+895 GYFSSELETTS
-906 EAMCSKG
+906 EAMCSQG
-913 NRDINMPFFNYQV
+913 NPYINMPFFNYQV

>member
-1 MTEIVIAV
+1 MAEIVIAV
-9 VGKVSEYLVAP
+9 AAKVSEYYLVAP

-25 GYLFCYPSHA
+25 GYLFCYRSHA
-35 EKLRNQV
+35 ETLNNQV
-42 QTLRTARIDEQITV
+42 QTLRTARDDQQITV

-61 KGDEIRPAVQDWLNQ
+61 KGDEIRPAVREWLNR
-76 VDRIT
+76 VDQIT
-81 VEAEALMTDDQNMS
+81 GEAEAFVLTRDDQNMS
-95 CLHGWCPNLISRYQ
+95 CLNGWCPNLISRYQ

-131 HGISYSVLP
+131 DGISYRVP
-140 RSATFKGYECF
+140 PQMATVEGYECF

-166 DDKMKLI
+166 DDKTKMI

-187 KQVAQQAKQQNLFTT
+187 KQVAQQAKQRNLFSTY
-202 DIFIDVSWTRDSKKD
+202 IFIDVSWTRDSKKD

-238 KDESTRADE
+238 EDESTRADE

-253 KKKEPEKENQSEKE
+253 KDKELEK
-267 KEQKEE
+267 E
-273 KILIILDDIWK
+273 KILIILDDVWK
-284 EINLEK
+284 KINLET
-290 VGIPFKD
+290 VGIPFKN

-312 LLHKNMEVGPQECFQ
+312 LLRKDMGAQKCFQ
-327 IQHLQGEEAWRLLK
+327 IQNLQGEEAWCLLK

-371 VTIAKALKDE
+371 VTIATTLKDE
-381 TVAVWKNA
+381 TIAVWKNA
-389 LDELRSCAPINI
+389 LDELRSCALINI
-401 EGMDENVYSCLKW
+401 RGMEENVYSCLEW
-414 SYNHLKSDEVKSLFL
+414 SYNRLKGDEVKSLFL
-429 LCGCLSYSGDISMD
+429 LCGCLSYYGDISMD

-467 IVTLVKTL
+467 LVTLVKTL

-483 GIENDGDGIEDDG
+483 GVEDDG
-496 DDFGG
+496 DGSG
-501 GASRL
+501 VGASRL

-525 ARNIASKDPHR
+525 ARVIASKDPHR
-536 FKVVEDDPSDQ
+536 FKVVEDVPSDQ
-547 DWIEIE
+547 DWTEIE

-561 YCKVMDELPP
+561 YCKAVHELPP

-592 TIPNLFFEGMSQ
+592 TIPNTFFEGMSH
-604 LKVLALFGIHFPTLP
+604 LKVLALSGMHFPTLP
-619 STLQSLANLRTLCL
+619 STLESLANLRTLCL
-633 DRCKLGDVAIIGEL
+633 DRCKLGDMATIGEL
-647 KKLQVLSMVGSDIQ
+647 KKLQVLSMVGSNIQ

-674 LLDLNYCKE
+674 LLDLNYCKK
-683 LKVIPRDILSSMS
+683 LKVIPRDILSSLS
-696 RLECLFMKY
+696 RLECLFMKS
-705 SFSEWAAK
+705 SFSEWAAD
-713 EVCDGESN
+713 EVCDGDSN
-721 ACLLELNNL
+721 ACLSELNNL
-730 HRLRTIEVKIP
+730 HSLRTIEVKIP
-741 NAELV
+741 NTKLV
-746 PKADIFDHD
+746 PKADIFDHN
-755 LTSYAIFIGN
+755 LTSYAIYIGI
-765 FGQQPKTYKKSK
+765 FGQLPKTYKKSK

-789 SRDGI
+789 FRDGI
-794 RQLLRTTED
+794 RQLLRATED
-803 LLLWGLEVCGRPIPV
+803 LLLWGLEVCGGPIPV

-823 LKTLVVWECHGLKI
+823 LKTLVVRECHGLKI
-837 LFLLSMGRDL
+837 LFFLSMGRDL
-847 PQLEEMTIEV
+847 PQLEEMTIEY
-857 CDEMQQIMEDGHV
+857 CYEMQQIMEDGHV

-875 LLFPKLRFL
+875 LLFPKLRSLKLRF
-884 ELSSLP
+884 LP

-906 EAMCSKG
+906 EAMCSQG
-913 NRDINMPFFNYQV
+913 NLDINMPFFNYQV

>member
-1 MTEIVIAV
+1 MAEIVCAFA
-9 VGKVSEYLVAP
+9 GKVSEFFVAP
-20 IGRQL
+20 IGRRL
-25 GYLFCYPSHA
+25 GYLFCYRSHV
-35 EKLRNQV
+35 EKLRNEV
-42 QTLRTARIDEQITV
+42 QTLRAERNDQQITV

-61 KGDEIRPAVQDWLNQ
+61 QGDEIRPVVREWLNR
-76 VDRIT
+76 VDRNT
-81 VEAEALMTDDQNMS
+81 GEADALMTDDQNMS
-95 CLHGWCPNLISRYQ
+95 CLNGWCPNLISRYQ

-119 VIVGIQTARNFP
+119 VIVGIRTARNFP
-131 HGISYSVLP
+131 DGISYRVP
-140 RSATFKGYECF
+140 PQMATDEGYECF

-166 DDKMKLI
+166 DDKTKMI

-187 KQVAQQAKQQNLFTT
+187 KQVAQQAKQQNLFSTY
-202 DIFIDVSWTRDSKKD
+202 IFIDVSWTRDSKKD
-217 EEGIAKIQQKIAE
+217 EEGIAKIQQKTAE
-230 MLGYQFKG
+230 MLGFKFQG
-238 KDESTRADE
+238 EDESTRADE

-267 KEQKEE
+267 KEQKKE

-284 EINLEK
+284 EINLAK

-297 DQTICKLVLVSRDAN
+297 DQTICKLVLVSRDENRLRKDMGAQ
-312 LLHKNMEVGPQECFQ
+312 KCFQ
-327 IQHLQGEEAWRLLK
+327 IKHLQGEEGWHLLK
-341 KIAGDSV
+341 NTAGDSV
-348 EGDQLRPIAIK
+348 EADQLRPIAIK

-429 LCGCLSYSGDISMD
+429 LCGCLSYYGDISMD

-483 GIENDGDGIEDDG
+483 GAEDDG
-496 DDFGG
+496 DSSGV

-525 ARNIASKDPHR
+525 ARIIASKDPHR
-536 FKVVEDDPSDQ
+536 FKVVEDVPSDQ
-547 DWIEIE
+547 DWTKIE

-561 YCKVMDELPP
+561 YCKAVPELPP
-571 RLVCPKLQFFILQS
+571 RLVCPKLQFFILQN
-585 NSGAFLN
+585 NSGTSLN
-592 TIPNLFFEGMSQ
+592 IIPNTFFEGMSQ
-604 LKVLALFGIHFPTLP
+604 LKVLALSGMHFPTLP
-619 STLQSLANLRTLCL
+619 STLQSLVNLRTLCL

-674 LLDLNYCKE
+674 LLDLNYCEK
-683 LKVIPRDILSSMS
+683 LKVIPRDILSSLS
-696 RLECLFMKY
+696 RLECLFMKS
-705 SFSEWAAK
+705 SFSEWAAE

-746 PKADIFDHD
+746 PNVNMFNHN
-755 LTSYAIFIGN
+755 LTSYAIIIGN
-765 FGQQPKTYKKSK
+765 FDRLPETYEESK
-777 TLHLEGG
+777 TLFLEGYDG
-784 DRSLL
+784 SLL
-789 SRDGI
+789 YRDGI
-794 RQLLRTTED
+794 RKLLRTTEK
-803 LLLWGLEVCGRPIPV
+803 LKLWGLEVCGGPIPV

-823 LKTLVVWECHGLKI
+823 LKTLVVRKCHGLKI

-847 PQLEEMTIEV
+847 PQLEEMTIKD
-857 CDEMQQIMEDGHV
+857 CNEMQQIMEDGHV
-870 GINLQ
+870 GFNLQ
-875 LLFPKLRFL
+875 LVFPKLRSL
-884 ELSSLP
+884 KLGYLP

-895 GYFSSEMETTS
+895 GYFRSEMETTS
-906 EAMCSKG
+906 EAMCSQG
-913 NRDINMPFFNYQV
+913 NPDINMPFFNYQV
-926 CSSLINS
+926 CSSLINC